1 MPIQITPFPYNE
13 GDNNTGG
20 GSGYTLPIASEETL
34 GGVKIDGD
42 TISIDENGVIKA
54 NTTTDYEKL
63 ENKPQ
68 INNIE
73 LTGNVTLQDLGMPS
87 ALPNPNALTIKYN
100 GQVAFTYD
108 GSKPETGNFIV
119 TANTVPMSET
129 DTTTIQQMIDGMV
142 PFSTVNDIPNSI
154 QLNNGCGLYSKTLS
168 GTNANL
174 ASMKSNNISLGD
186 SSYLLDLN
194 IPNATRPRA
203 VEQDGSIHNMAYMSD
218 IENVKIPVATGQTL
232 GGIKVDNQTTIV
244 GTDGTL
250 KVNTEQIVPYALYDN
265 RKFIQ
270 LANHDALSGVLP
282 DGSDGVN
289 LIMCSKWGKVDV
301 GSSKVPMNLNTD
313 DVVTINDDKVV
324 ATTEDVQ
331 NAISEIDLTP
341 YAVKEQADKDYAHAE
356 TLLPGI
362 VTDVFGQ
369 MIYNPYNVQ
378 VAYNKAIKHGTTGD
392 EVEYIE
398 EPAERHNFVIDGAT
412 TENAGVMSAADKAKL
427 DSMDLT
433 QYATKDEIPT
443 NVSALTN
450 DVGYITEIPSEYITD
465 TELESKGYLT
475 EHQDIS
481 NLATK
486 EEVQDVKELT
496 PVMVQIPIRTNS
508 TFNTVQDK
516 ETILGWFGCTQ
527 DSELKGLISRQQ
539 PMFLKYG
546 ISLSTNP
553 HYYKMPIEYI
563 AYETANQVK
572 LVFTG
577 LDTSD
582 DSVVKYTIL
591 MNLDGTIIGDTNSN
605 VQLVMEPITSGEV
618 GTVGTLTFN
627 VNNEEIFTYT
637 GATNTANL
645 QINGTTL
652 PISNEDD
659 TTIKESIDNTNQSLQ
674 DFVNEVDS
682 TYLKI
687 ADKFSGSYN
696 DLTDKPTIPEAYVLP
711 TASDTVLGGVKVDNT
726 TITIQDGVIS
736 ANVGTPGTSDYT
748 QLTNKPQIENIE
760 LTGNKTLAD
769 LGIQPAGDYIT
780 KEVNNLT
787 NYTLTSQLSTVATS
801 GSFEDL
807 TDKPIIPSEYTLPI
821 ATQDILGGVKP
832 DGTTTVVDEQ
842 GQLSVNIEVP
852 TLTSE
857 LTNDSGF
864 ITKDVTDLTNYTKTE
879 DLATVATTGN
889 YSDLQ
894 NIPNNITMK
903 GNDINMSNGLVVLDN
918 EGKLPAVDGSQLTNI
933 SATVTLND
941 VDEFISGNIKGL
953 EIEKV
958 SDTAYKVKS
967 GHCIDETGT
976 EVITLA
982 SDLTLSINVF
992 GDAEGNY
999 KPDDDNYIPSKTAA
1013 IGSLIPFEGG
1023 PNQTGS
1029 GYFEDVT
1036 RKWFD
1041 GNTNTGSNIKRNST
1055 YYNVTL
1061 PVPVPAGTYEFRTY
1075 GDNFILAVKS
1085 PSTNYTDVISYQ
1097 GQGAEWRTYQ
1107 FQAPYGI
1114 SNVQIRNYM
1123 PEDTAET
1130 TLNTSIKEIQLWGT
1144 SEVITPIY
1152 IAKNTEGE
1160 VVVIAGSV
1168 PTDYTYKRRIGTIC
1182 FNSEGTSI
1190 VYVTPNKTLQ
1200 DAYVSGDISIP
1211 TYVQD
1216 DESQTV
1222 TIDTLPSG
1230 HHYTY
1235 GTITSLAITS
1245 LDGTKCKEESTI
1257 RFTAGSTISVTIP
1270 TDTKVIGDFLFEAN
1284 KEYIICIWNGIAVSA
1299 EISNQS

>member
-54 NTTTDYEKL
+54 NTTSDYEKL

-73 LTGNVTLQDLGMPS
+73 LAGNVTLQDLGMPS
-87 ALPNPNALTIKYN
+87 TLPNPNALTIQYN
-100 GQVAFTYD
+100 GQDLFTYD
-108 GSKPETGNFIV
+108 GSEPKISNLMV

-129 DTTTIQQMIDGMV
+129 DTTTIQQMIEGMV

-154 QLNNGCGLYSKTLS
+154 QLSNGCGLYSKTLS
-168 GTNANL
+168 GSNANL

-218 IENVKIPVATGQTL
+218 IENVKIPVATGETL

-331 NAISEIDLTP
+331 NAVSEIDLTP
-341 YAVKEQADKDYAHAE
+341 YAVKKQADKNYAHAE

-412 TENAGVMSAADKAKL
+412 AENAGVMAAADKAKL
-427 DSMDLT
+427 DSIDLT

-443 NVSALTN
+443 NVSTLIN
-450 DVGYITEIPSEYITD
+450 DA
-465 TELESKGYLT
+465 GYLT

-486 EEVQDVKELT
+486 EEVEDVKDLT

-508 TFNTVQDK
+508 VFNTVQDK

-618 GTVGTLTFN
+618 GAVGTLTFN
-627 VNNEEIFTYT
+627 VNDEEVFTYT

-645 QINGTTL
+645 QIDGTTL
-652 PISNEDD
+652 PISTEDD

-696 DLTDKPTIPEAYVLP
+696 DLTDKPTIPEEYVLP

-736 ANVGTPGTSDYT
+736 ANVGTSGTSDYT
-748 QLTNKPQIENIE
+748 QLTNKPQIESIE

-780 KEVNNLT
+780 REVN
-787 NYTLTSQLSTVATS
+787 
-801 GSFEDL
+801 
-807 TDKPIIPSEYTLPI
+807 
-821 ATQDILGGVKP
+821 
-832 DGTTTVVDEQ
+832 
-842 GQLSVNIEVP
+842 
-852 TLTSE
+852 
-857 LTNDSGF
+857 
-864 ITKDVTDLTNYTKTE
+864 DLTNYTPTSE
-879 DLATVATTGN
+879 LSTVATTGN

-894 NIPNNITMK
+894 NIPNYITMK
-903 GNDINMSNGLVVLDN
+903 GNDINMPNCLVVLDE

-958 SDTAYKVKS
+958 SDTAYKVKA

-976 EVITLA
+976 EVITLP

-992 GDAEGNY
+992 GGPEGNY

-1013 IGSLIPFEGG
+1013 IGSLIPYNGG

-1041 GNTNTGSNIKRNST
+1041 GNTNTGSNIRRNST

-1061 PVPVPAGTYEFRTY
+1061 PTPVPAGTYEFRTY
-1075 GDNFILAVKS
+1075 GDNFVLAVKS
-1085 PSTNYTDVISYQ
+1085 PSTNYTDVINYQ
-1097 GQGAEWRTYQ
+1097 GQGAEWRTHQ

-1114 SNVQIRNYM
+1114 SAVQIRNYM

-1230 HHYTY
+1230 HLYTY
-1235 GTITSLAITS
+1235 GTITSLVITS

>member
-87 ALPNPNALTIKYN
+87 TLPNPNALTIKYN

-168 GTNANL
+168 GSNANL

-194 IPNATRPRA
+194 IPNDTRPRA

-218 IENVKIPVATGQTL
+218 IENVKIPVATGETL

-331 NAISEIDLTP
+331 NAVSEIDLTP
-341 YAVKEQADKDYAHAE
+341 YAVKEQADKNYAHAE

-412 TENAGVMSAADKAKL
+412 AENAGVMAAADKAKL
-427 DSMDLT
+427 DSIDLT

-443 NVSALTN
+443 NVSTLIN
-450 DVGYITEIPSEYITD
+450 DA
-465 TELESKGYLT
+465 GYLT

-486 EEVQDVKELT
+486 EEVEDVKDLT

-618 GTVGTLTFN
+618 GAVGTLTFN
-627 VNNEEIFTYT
+627 VNDAEVFTYT

-645 QINGTTL
+645 QIDGTTL
-652 PISNEDD
+652 PISTEDD

-780 KEVNNLT
+780 REVNDLT
-787 NYTLTSQLSTVATS
+787 NYTLTS
-801 GSFEDL
+801 
-807 TDKPIIPSEYTLPI
+807 
-821 ATQDILGGVKP
+821 
-832 DGTTTVVDEQ
+832 
-842 GQLSVNIEVP
+842 
-852 TLTSE
+852 
-857 LTNDSGF
+857 
-864 ITKDVTDLTNYTKTE
+864 

-894 NIPNNITMK
+894 NIPNYITMK
-903 GNDINMSNGLVVLDN
+903 GNDINMPNCLVVLDE

-958 SDTAYKVKS
+958 SDTAYKVKA

-992 GDAEGNY
+992 GGPEGNY

-1013 IGSLIPFEGG
+1013 IGSLIPYNGG
-1023 PNQTGS
+1023 PNQSGS

-1041 GNTNTGSNIKRNST
+1041 GNTNTGSNIRRNST

-1061 PVPVPAGTYEFRTY
+1061 PTPVPAGTYEFRTY
-1075 GDNFILAVKS
+1075 GDNFILAVKG

-1097 GQGAEWRTYQ
+1097 GQGTEWRTYQ

-1114 SNVQIRNYM
+1114 SSVQIRNYM

-1130 TLNTSIKEIQLWGT
+1130 TLNTSIKEIQLYGI
-1144 SEVITPIY
+1144 SELVAPIY

-1200 DAYVSGDISIP
+1200 DAYVSGDMLIP

>member
-73 LTGNVTLQDLGMPS
+73 LAGNVTLQNLGMPS
-87 ALPNPNALTIKYN
+87 TLPNPNALTIQYN
-100 GQVAFTYD
+100 GQDLFTYD

-129 DTTTIQQMIDGMV
+129 DTTTIQQMIEGMV

-168 GTNANL
+168 GSNANL

-218 IENVKIPVATGQTL
+218 IENVKIPVATGETL

-244 GTDGTL
+244 ETDGTL

-341 YAVKEQADKDYAHAE
+341 YVVKEQADKNYAHAE

-412 TENAGVMSAADKAKL
+412 AENAGVMAAADKAKL
-427 DSMDLT
+427 DSIDLT

-443 NVSALTN
+443 NVSTLIN
-450 DVGYITEIPSEYITD
+450 DA
-465 TELESKGYLT
+465 GYLT

-486 EEVQDVKELT
+486 EEVEDVKDLT

-618 GTVGTLTFN
+618 GAVGTLTFN
-627 VNNEEIFTYT
+627 VNDEEVFTYT

-645 QINGTTL
+645 QIDGTTL
-652 PISNEDD
+652 PISNEDN

-687 ADKFSGSYN
+687 VDKFSGSYN

-760 LTGNKTLAD
+760 LTGNKTLTD

-780 KEVNNLT
+780 REVNDLT
-787 NYTLTSQLSTVATS
+787 NYTLTSELSTVATS

-821 ATQDILGGVKP
+821 ATQDTLGGVKP

-842 GQLSVNIEVP
+842 GQLSVN
-852 TLTSE
+852 
-857 LTNDSGF
+857 
-864 ITKDVTDLTNYTKTE
+864 
-879 DLATVATTGN
+879 
-889 YSDLQ
+889 
-894 NIPNNITMK
+894 
-903 GNDINMSNGLVVLDN
+903 
-918 EGKLPAVDGSQLTNI
+918 
-933 SATVTLND
+933 ATVTLND
-941 VDEFISGNIKGL
+941 VEEFISGNIKGL

-958 SDTAYKVKS
+958 SDTAYKVKA

-992 GDAEGNY
+992 GGPEGNY

-1013 IGSLIPFEGG
+1013 IGSLIPYNGG

-1041 GNTNTGSNIKRNST
+1041 GNIGTGCNVKRNST

-1061 PVPVPAGTYEFRTY
+1061 PAPVPAGTYEFRTY
-1075 GDNFILAVKS
+1075 GDNFVLAVKS
-1085 PSTNYTDVISYQ
+1085 PSTNYTDVINYQ
-1097 GQGAEWRTYQ
+1097 GQGAEWRTHQ

-1114 SNVQIRNYM
+1114 SAVQIRNYM

>member
-87 ALPNPNALTIKYN
+87 TLPNPNALTIKYN

-168 GTNANL
+168 GSNANL

-218 IENVKIPVATGQTL
+218 IENVKIPVATGETL

-331 NAISEIDLTP
+331 NAVSEIDLTP
-341 YAVKEQADKDYAHAE
+341 YVVKEQADKDYAHAE

-412 TENAGVMSAADKAKL
+412 AENAGVMAAADKAKL
-427 DSMDLT
+427 DSIDLT

-443 NVSALTN
+443 NVSTLIN
-450 DVGYITEIPSEYITD
+450 DA
-465 TELESKGYLT
+465 GYLT

-486 EEVQDVKELT
+486 EEVEDVKDLT

-516 ETILGWFGCTQ
+516 ETILGWFGCTK

-618 GTVGTLTFN
+618 GAVGTLTFN
-627 VNNEEIFTYT
+627 VNDEEVFTYT

-645 QINGTTL
+645 QIDGTTL
-652 PISNEDD
+652 PISTEDD

-736 ANVGTPGTSDYT
+736 ANVGTSGTSDYT
-748 QLTNKPQIENIE
+748 QLTNKPQIESIE
-760 LTGNKTLAD
+760 LTGNKTLVD

-780 KEVNNLT
+780 REVNDLT
-787 NYTLTSQLSTVATS
+787 NYTLTSELSTVATS

-821 ATQDILGGVKP
+821 ATQDTLGGVKP

-842 GQLSVNIEVP
+842 GQLSVN
-852 TLTSE
+852 
-857 LTNDSGF
+857 
-864 ITKDVTDLTNYTKTE
+864 
-879 DLATVATTGN
+879 
-889 YSDLQ
+889 
-894 NIPNNITMK
+894 
-903 GNDINMSNGLVVLDN
+903 
-918 EGKLPAVDGSQLTNI
+918 
-933 SATVTLND
+933 ATVTLND

-958 SDTAYKVKS
+958 SDTAYKVKA

-976 EVITLA
+976 EVITLP
-982 SDLTLSINVF
+982 SDLTLSINTF
-992 GDAEGNY
+992 GDADGNY

-1013 IGSLIPFEGG
+1013 IGSLIPYNGG

-1041 GNTNTGSNIKRNST
+1041 GNTNTGSNIRRNST

-1061 PVPVPAGTYEFRTY
+1061 PTPVPAGTYEFRTY
-1075 GDNFILAVKS
+1075 GDNFILAVKA

-1097 GQGAEWRTYQ
+1097 GQGTEWRTYQ

-1114 SNVQIRNYM
+1114 SSVQIRNYM

-1130 TLNTSIKEIQLWGT
+1130 TLNTSIKEIQLYGI
-1144 SEVITPIY
+1144 SELVAPIY

-1200 DAYVSGDISIP
+1200 DAYVSGDMLIP

>member
-87 ALPNPNALTIKYN
+87 TLPNPNALTIKYN

-168 GTNANL
+168 GSNANL

-218 IENVKIPVATGQTL
+218 IENVKIPVATGETL

-331 NAISEIDLTP
+331 NAVSEIDLTP
-341 YAVKEQADKDYAHAE
+341 YVVKEQADKNYAHAE

-412 TENAGVMSAADKAKL
+412 AENAGVMAAADKAKL
-427 DSMDLT
+427 DSIDLT

-443 NVSALTN
+443 NVSTLIN
-450 DVGYITEIPSEYITD
+450 DA
-465 TELESKGYLT
+465 GYLT

-486 EEVQDVKELT
+486 EEVEDVKDLT

-516 ETILGWFGCTQ
+516 ETILGWFGCTK

-618 GTVGTLTFN
+618 GAVGTLTFN
-627 VNNEEIFTYT
+627 VNDEEVFTYT

-645 QINGTTL
+645 QIDGTTL
-652 PISNEDD
+652 PISTEDD

-736 ANVGTPGTSDYT
+736 ANVGTSGTSDYT
-748 QLTNKPQIENIE
+748 QLTNKPQIESIE
-760 LTGNKTLAD
+760 LTGNKTLVD

-780 KEVNNLT
+780 REVNDLT
-787 NYTLTSQLSTVATS
+787 NYTLTSELSTVATS

-821 ATQDILGGVKP
+821 ATQDTLGGVKP

-842 GQLSVNIEVP
+842 GQLSVN
-852 TLTSE
+852 
-857 LTNDSGF
+857 
-864 ITKDVTDLTNYTKTE
+864 
-879 DLATVATTGN
+879 
-889 YSDLQ
+889 
-894 NIPNNITMK
+894 
-903 GNDINMSNGLVVLDN
+903 
-918 EGKLPAVDGSQLTNI
+918 
-933 SATVTLND
+933 ATVTLND

-958 SDTAYKVKS
+958 SDTAYKVKA

-976 EVITLA
+976 EVITLP
-982 SDLTLSINVF
+982 SDLTLSINTF
-992 GDAEGNY
+992 GDADGNY

-1013 IGSLIPFEGG
+1013 IGSLIPYNGG

-1041 GNTNTGSNIKRNST
+1041 GNTNTGSNIRRNST

-1061 PVPVPAGTYEFRTY
+1061 PTPVPAGTYEFRTY
-1075 GDNFILAVKS
+1075 GDNFILAVKA

-1097 GQGAEWRTYQ
+1097 GQGTEWRTYQ

-1114 SNVQIRNYM
+1114 SSVQIRNYM

-1130 TLNTSIKEIQLWGT
+1130 TLNTSIKEIQLYGI
-1144 SEVITPIY
+1144 SELVAPIY

-1200 DAYVSGDISIP
+1200 DAYVSGDMLIP

>member
-73 LTGNVTLQDLGMPS
+73 LAGNVTLQDLGMPS
-87 ALPNPNALTIKYN
+87 TLPNPNALTIKYN

-168 GTNANL
+168 GSNANL

-218 IENVKIPVATGQTL
+218 IENVKIPVATGETL

-331 NAISEIDLTP
+331 SAISEIDLTP
-341 YAVKEQADKDYAHAE
+341 YAVKEQADKNYAHAE

-412 TENAGVMSAADKAKL
+412 AENAGVMAAADKAKL
-427 DSMDLT
+427 DSIDLT

-443 NVSALTN
+443 NVSTLIN
-450 DVGYITEIPSEYITD
+450 DA
-465 TELESKGYLT
+465 GYLT

-486 EEVQDVKELT
+486 EEVEDVKDLT

-516 ETILGWFGCTQ
+516 ETILGWFGCTK

-618 GTVGTLTFN
+618 GAVGTLTFN
-627 VNNEEIFTYT
+627 VNDEEVFTYT

-645 QINGTTL
+645 QIDGTTL
-652 PISNEDD
+652 PISTEDD

-780 KEVNNLT
+780 REVNDLT
-787 NYTLTSQLSTVATS
+787 NYTLTS
-801 GSFEDL
+801 
-807 TDKPIIPSEYTLPI
+807 
-821 ATQDILGGVKP
+821 
-832 DGTTTVVDEQ
+832 
-842 GQLSVNIEVP
+842 
-852 TLTSE
+852 
-857 LTNDSGF
+857 
-864 ITKDVTDLTNYTKTE
+864 

-894 NIPNNITMK
+894 NIPNYITMK
-903 GNDINMSNGLVVLDN
+903 GNDINMPNCLVVLDE

-958 SDTAYKVKS
+958 SDTAYKVKA

-992 GDAEGNY
+992 GGPEGNY

-1013 IGSLIPFEGG
+1013 IGSLIPYNGG

-1041 GNTNTGSNIKRNST
+1041 GNIGTGCNVKRNST

-1061 PVPVPAGTYEFRTY
+1061 PAPVPAGTYEFRTY
-1075 GDNFILAVKS
+1075 GDNFILAVKG

-1097 GQGAEWRTYQ
+1097 GQGTEWRTYQ

-1114 SNVQIRNYM
+1114 SSVQIRNYM

-1130 TLNTSIKEIQLWGT
+1130 TLNTSIKEIQLYGI
-1144 SEVITPIY
+1144 SELVAPIY

-1200 DAYVSGDISIP
+1200 DAYVSGDMLIP

>member
-87 ALPNPNALTIKYN
+87 TLPNPNALTIKYN

-168 GTNANL
+168 GSNANL

-218 IENVKIPVATGQTL
+218 IENVKIPVATGETL

-250 KVNTEQIVPYALYDN
+250 KVNTEQIVPYVLYDN

-331 NAISEIDLTP
+331 SAISEIDLTP
-341 YAVKEQADKDYAHAE
+341 YAVKEQADKNYAHAE

-412 TENAGVMSAADKAKL
+412 AENAGVMAAADKAKL
-427 DSMDLT
+427 DSIDLT

-443 NVSALTN
+443 NVSTLIN
-450 DVGYITEIPSEYITD
+450 DA
-465 TELESKGYLT
+465 GYLT

-486 EEVQDVKELT
+486 EEVEDVKDLT

-516 ETILGWFGCTQ
+516 ETILGWFGCTK

-618 GTVGTLTFN
+618 GAVGTLTFN
-627 VNNEEIFTYT
+627 VNDEEVFTYT

-645 QINGTTL
+645 QIDGTTL
-652 PISNEDD
+652 PISTEDD

-736 ANVGTPGTSDYT
+736 ANVGTSGTSDYT
-748 QLTNKPQIENIE
+748 QLTNKPQIESIE
-760 LTGNKTLAD
+760 LTGNKTLVD

-780 KEVNNLT
+780 REVNDLT
-787 NYTLTSQLSTVATS
+787 NYTLTSELSTVATS

-821 ATQDILGGVKP
+821 ATQDTLGGVKP

-842 GQLSVNIEVP
+842 GQLSVN
-852 TLTSE
+852 
-857 LTNDSGF
+857 
-864 ITKDVTDLTNYTKTE
+864 
-879 DLATVATTGN
+879 
-889 YSDLQ
+889 
-894 NIPNNITMK
+894 
-903 GNDINMSNGLVVLDN
+903 
-918 EGKLPAVDGSQLTNI
+918 
-933 SATVTLND
+933 ATVTLND

-958 SDTAYKVKS
+958 SDTAYKVKA

-976 EVITLA
+976 EVITLP
-982 SDLTLSINVF
+982 SDLTLSINTF
-992 GDAEGNY
+992 GDADGNY

-1013 IGSLIPFEGG
+1013 IGSLIPYNGG

-1041 GNTNTGSNIKRNST
+1041 GNTNTGSNIRRNST

-1061 PVPVPAGTYEFRTY
+1061 PTPVPAGTYEFRTY
-1075 GDNFILAVKS
+1075 GDNFILAVKA

-1097 GQGAEWRTYQ
+1097 GQGTEWRTYQ

-1114 SNVQIRNYM
+1114 SSVQIRNYM

-1130 TLNTSIKEIQLWGT
+1130 ILNTSIKEIQLYGI
-1144 SEVITPIY
+1144 SELVAPIY

-1200 DAYVSGDISIP
+1200 DAYVSGDMLIP

>member
-54 NTTTDYEKL
+54 NTTSDYEKL

-73 LTGNVTLQDLGMPS
+73 LAGNVTLQDLGMPS
-87 ALPNPNALTIKYN
+87 TLPNPNALTIQYN
-100 GQVAFTYD
+100 GQDLFTYD

-168 GTNANL
+168 GSNANL

-218 IENVKIPVATGQTL
+218 IENVKIPVATGETL

-341 YAVKEQADKDYAHAE
+341 YVVKEQADKNYAHAE

-412 TENAGVMSAADKAKL
+412 AENAGVMAAADKAKL
-427 DSMDLT
+427 DSIDLT

-443 NVSALTN
+443 NVSTLIN
-450 DVGYITEIPSEYITD
+450 DA
-465 TELESKGYLT
+465 GYLT

-486 EEVQDVKELT
+486 EEVEDVKDLT

-618 GTVGTLTFN
+618 GAVGTLTFN
-627 VNNEEIFTYT
+627 VNDEEVFTYT

-645 QINGTTL
+645 QIDGTTL
-652 PISNEDD
+652 PISNEDN

-687 ADKFSGSYN
+687 VDKFSGSYN
-696 DLTDKPTIPEAYVLP
+696 DLTDKPTIPEEYVLP

-780 KEVNNLT
+780 REVNDLT
-787 NYTLTSQLSTVATS
+787 NYTLTSELSTVATS

-821 ATQDILGGVKP
+821 ATQDTLGGVKP

-842 GQLSVNIEVP
+842 GQLSVN
-852 TLTSE
+852 
-857 LTNDSGF
+857 
-864 ITKDVTDLTNYTKTE
+864 
-879 DLATVATTGN
+879 
-889 YSDLQ
+889 
-894 NIPNNITMK
+894 
-903 GNDINMSNGLVVLDN
+903 
-918 EGKLPAVDGSQLTNI
+918 
-933 SATVTLND
+933 ATVTLND
-941 VDEFISGNIKGL
+941 VEEFISGNIKGL

-958 SDTAYKVKS
+958 SDTAYKVKA

-992 GDAEGNY
+992 GGPEGNY

-1013 IGSLIPFEGG
+1013 IGSLIPYNGG

-1041 GNTNTGSNIKRNST
+1041 GNIGTGCNVKRNST

-1061 PVPVPAGTYEFRTY
+1061 PAPVPAGTYEFRTY
-1075 GDNFILAVKS
+1075 GDNFVLAVKS
-1085 PSTNYTDVISYQ
+1085 PSTNYTDVINYQ
-1097 GQGAEWRTYQ
+1097 GQGAEWRTHQ

-1114 SNVQIRNYM
+1114 SAVQIRNYM

-1299 EISNQS
+1299 EISNRS

>member
-73 LTGNVTLQDLGMPS
+73 LAGNVTLQDLGMPS
-87 ALPNPNALTIKYN
+87 TLPNPNALTIKYN

-154 QLNNGCGLYSKTLS
+154 QLSNGCGLYSKTLS
-168 GTNANL
+168 GSNANL

-218 IENVKIPVATGQTL
+218 IENVKIPVATGETL

-270 LANHDALSGVLP
+270 LANHDALSGVSTTG
-282 DGSDGVN
+282 DGAN
-289 LIMCSKWGKVDV
+289 LIMMSKWDKVDI
-301 GSSKVPMNLNTD
+301 GTSKYPCNLNAID
-313 DVVTINDDKVV
+313 GIVTINDDKVV

-341 YAVKEQADKDYAHAE
+341 YVVKEQADKNYAHAE

-412 TENAGVMSAADKAKL
+412 AENAGVMAAADKAKL
-427 DSMDLT
+427 DSIDLT

-443 NVSALTN
+443 NVSTLIN
-450 DVGYITEIPSEYITD
+450 DA
-465 TELESKGYLT
+465 GYLT

-486 EEVQDVKELT
+486 EEVEDVKDLT

-582 DSVVKYTIL
+582 DSVVKYTII

-627 VNNEEIFTYT
+627 VNDEEVFTYT

-645 QINGTTL
+645 QIDGTTL

-696 DLTDKPTIPEAYVLP
+696 DLTDKPTIPEEYVLP

-736 ANVGTPGTSDYT
+736 ANVGTSGTSDYT
-748 QLTNKPQIENIE
+748 QLTNKPQIESIE
-760 LTGNKTLAD
+760 LTGNKTLVD

-780 KEVNNLT
+780 REVNDLT
-787 NYTLTSQLSTVATS
+787 NYTLTSELS
-801 GSFEDL
+801 
-807 TDKPIIPSEYTLPI
+807 
-821 ATQDILGGVKP
+821 
-832 DGTTTVVDEQ
+832 
-842 GQLSVNIEVP
+842 
-852 TLTSE
+852 
-857 LTNDSGF
+857 
-864 ITKDVTDLTNYTKTE
+864 
-879 DLATVATTGN
+879 TVATTGN

-894 NIPNNITMK
+894 NIPNYITMK
-903 GNDINMSNGLVVLDN
+903 GNDINMPNCLVVLDE

-958 SDTAYKVKS
+958 SATAYKVKS

-992 GDAEGNY
+992 GGPEGNY

-1013 IGSLIPFEGG
+1013 IGSLIPYNGG

-1041 GNTNTGSNIKRNST
+1041 GNIGTGCNVKRNST

-1061 PVPVPAGTYEFRTY
+1061 PAPVPAGTYEFRTY
-1075 GDNFILAVKS
+1075 GDNFILAVKG

-1097 GQGAEWRTYQ
+1097 GQGTEWRTYQ

-1114 SNVQIRNYM
+1114 SSVQIRNYM

-1130 TLNTSIKEIQLWGT
+1130 TLNTSIKEIQLYGI
-1144 SEVITPIY
+1144 SELVAPIY

-1200 DAYVSGDISIP
+1200 DAYVSGDMLIP

>member
-54 NTTTDYEKL
+54 NTTSDYEKL

-87 ALPNPNALTIKYN
+87 TLPNPNALTIQYN
-100 GQVAFTYD
+100 GQDLFTYD
-108 GSKPETGNFIV
+108 GSEPKISNLIV

-168 GTNANL
+168 GSNANL

-218 IENVKIPVATGQTL
+218 IENVKIPVATGETL

-244 GTDGTL
+244 ETDGTL

-331 NAISEIDLTP
+331 NAVSEIDLTP
-341 YAVKEQADKDYAHAE
+341 YAVKEQADKNYAHAE

-369 MIYNPYNVQ
+369 IIYNPYNVQ

-412 TENAGVMSAADKAKL
+412 AENAGVMAAADKAKL
-427 DSMDLT
+427 DSIDLT

-443 NVSALTN
+443 NVSTLIN
-450 DVGYITEIPSEYITD
+450 DA
-465 TELESKGYLT
+465 GYLT

-486 EEVQDVKELT
+486 EEVEDVKDLT

-516 ETILGWFGCTQ
+516 ETILGWFGCTK

-605 VQLVMEPITSGEV
+605 VQLVMEPTTSGEV
-618 GTVGTLTFN
+618 GAVGTLTFN
-627 VNNEEIFTYT
+627 VNDEEVFTYT

-645 QINGTTL
+645 QIDGTTL
-652 PISNEDD
+652 PISTEDD

-787 NYTLTSQLSTVATS
+787 NYTPTSDLS
-801 GSFEDL
+801 
-807 TDKPIIPSEYTLPI
+807 
-821 ATQDILGGVKP
+821 
-832 DGTTTVVDEQ
+832 
-842 GQLSVNIEVP
+842 
-852 TLTSE
+852 
-857 LTNDSGF
+857 
-864 ITKDVTDLTNYTKTE
+864 
-879 DLATVATTGN
+879 TVATTGN

-894 NIPNNITMK
+894 NIPNYITMK
-903 GNDINMSNGLVVLDN
+903 GNDINMPNCLVVLDE

-958 SDTAYKVKS
+958 SDTAYKVKA

-976 EVITLA
+976 EVITLP
-982 SDLTLSINVF
+982 SDLTLSINTF
-992 GDAEGNY
+992 GDADGNY

-1013 IGSLIPFEGG
+1013 IGSLIPYNGG
-1023 PNQTGS
+1023 PNQSGS

-1061 PVPVPAGTYEFRTY
+1061 PAPVPAGTYEFRTY
-1075 GDNFILAVKS
+1075 GDNFVLAVKS
-1085 PSTNYTDVISYQ
+1085 PSTNYTDVINYQ
-1097 GQGAEWRTYQ
+1097 GQGAEWRTHQ

-1114 SNVQIRNYM
+1114 SAVQIRNYM

-1222 TIDTLPSG
+1222 AIDTLPSG

-1257 RFTAGSTISVTIP
+1257 RFTTGSTISVTIP

>member
-73 LTGNVTLQDLGMPS
+73 LAGNVTLQDLGMPS
-87 ALPNPNALTIKYN
+87 TLPNPNALTIKYN

-129 DTTTIQQMIDGMV
+129 DTTTIQQMVERMV

-168 GTNANL
+168 GSNANL

-218 IENVKIPVATGQTL
+218 IENVKIPVATGETL

-331 NAISEIDLTP
+331 NAVSEIDLTP
-341 YAVKEQADKDYAHAE
+341 YAVKEQADKNYAHAE

-412 TENAGVMSAADKAKL
+412 AENAGVMAAADKAKL
-427 DSMDLT
+427 DSIDLT

-443 NVSALTN
+443 NVSTLIN
-450 DVGYITEIPSEYITD
+450 DA
-465 TELESKGYLT
+465 GYLT

-486 EEVQDVKELT
+486 EEVEDVKDLT

-516 ETILGWFGCTQ
+516 ETILGWFGCTK

-618 GTVGTLTFN
+618 GAVGTLTFN
-627 VNNEEIFTYT
+627 VNDEEVFTYT

-645 QINGTTL
+645 QIDGTTL
-652 PISNEDD
+652 PISTEDD

-780 KEVNNLT
+780 REVNDLT
-787 NYTLTSQLSTVATS
+787 NYTLTS
-801 GSFEDL
+801 
-807 TDKPIIPSEYTLPI
+807 
-821 ATQDILGGVKP
+821 
-832 DGTTTVVDEQ
+832 
-842 GQLSVNIEVP
+842 
-852 TLTSE
+852 
-857 LTNDSGF
+857 
-864 ITKDVTDLTNYTKTE
+864 

-894 NIPNNITMK
+894 NIPNYITMK
-903 GNDINMSNGLVVLDN
+903 GNDINMPNCLVVLDE

-958 SDTAYKVKS
+958 SDTAYKVKA

-992 GDAEGNY
+992 GGPEGNY

-1013 IGSLIPFEGG
+1013 IGSLIPYNGG

-1041 GNTNTGSNIKRNST
+1041 GNIGTGCNVKRNST

-1061 PVPVPAGTYEFRTY
+1061 PAPVPAGTYEFRTY
-1075 GDNFILAVKS
+1075 GDNFILAVKG

-1097 GQGAEWRTYQ
+1097 GQGTEWRTYQ

-1114 SNVQIRNYM
+1114 SSVQIRNYM

-1200 DAYVSGDISIP
+1200 DAYVSGDMLIP

>member
-87 ALPNPNALTIKYN
+87 TLPNPNALTIKYN

-168 GTNANL
+168 GSNANL

-194 IPNATRPRA
+194 IPNDTRPRA

-218 IENVKIPVATGQTL
+218 IENVKIPVATGETL

-331 NAISEIDLTP
+331 NAVSEIDLTP
-341 YAVKEQADKDYAHAE
+341 YAVKEQADKNYAHAE

-378 VAYNKAIKHGTTGD
+378 VAYNKAIKHGTAGD
-392 EVEYIE
+392 EIEYIE

-412 TENAGVMSAADKAKL
+412 AENAGVMAAADKAKL
-427 DSMDLT
+427 DSIDLT

-443 NVSALTN
+443 NVSTLIN
-450 DVGYITEIPSEYITD
+450 DA
-465 TELESKGYLT
+465 GYLT

-486 EEVQDVKELT
+486 EEVEDVKDLT

-618 GTVGTLTFN
+618 GAVGTLTFN
-627 VNNEEIFTYT
+627 VNDAEVFTYT

-645 QINGTTL
+645 QIDGTTL
-652 PISNEDD
+652 PISTEDD

-780 KEVNNLT
+780 REVNDLT
-787 NYTLTSQLSTVATS
+787 NYTLTS
-801 GSFEDL
+801 
-807 TDKPIIPSEYTLPI
+807 
-821 ATQDILGGVKP
+821 
-832 DGTTTVVDEQ
+832 
-842 GQLSVNIEVP
+842 
-852 TLTSE
+852 
-857 LTNDSGF
+857 
-864 ITKDVTDLTNYTKTE
+864 

-894 NIPNNITMK
+894 NIPNYITMK
-903 GNDINMSNGLVVLDN
+903 GNDINMPNCLVVLDE

-958 SDTAYKVKS
+958 SDTAYKVKA

-992 GDAEGNY
+992 GGPEGNY

-1013 IGSLIPFEGG
+1013 IGSLIPYNGG
-1023 PNQTGS
+1023 PNQSGS

-1041 GNTNTGSNIKRNST
+1041 GNTNTGSNIRRNST

-1061 PVPVPAGTYEFRTY
+1061 PTPVPAGTYEFRTY
-1075 GDNFILAVKS
+1075 GDNFILAVKG

-1097 GQGAEWRTYQ
+1097 GQGTEWRTYQ

-1114 SNVQIRNYM
+1114 SSVQIRNYM

-1130 TLNTSIKEIQLWGT
+1130 TLNTSIKEIQLYGI
-1144 SEVITPIY
+1144 SELVAPIY

-1200 DAYVSGDISIP
+1200 DAYVSGDMLIP

>member
-54 NTTTDYEKL
+54 NTTSDYEKL

-73 LTGNVTLQDLGMPS
+73 LAGNVTLQDLGMPS
-87 ALPNPNALTIKYN
+87 TLPNPNALTIQYN
-100 GQVAFTYD
+100 GQDLFTYD

-168 GTNANL
+168 GSNANL

-218 IENVKIPVATGQTL
+218 IENVKIPVATGETL

-244 GTDGTL
+244 ETDGTL

-341 YAVKEQADKDYAHAE
+341 YAVKEQADKNYAHAE

-412 TENAGVMSAADKAKL
+412 AENAGVMAAADKAKL
-427 DSMDLT
+427 DSIDLT

-443 NVSALTN
+443 NVSTLIN
-450 DVGYITEIPSEYITD
+450 DA
-465 TELESKGYLT
+465 GYLT

-486 EEVQDVKELT
+486 EEVEDVKDLT

-563 AYETANQVK
+563 AYETSNQVK

-582 DSVVKYTIL
+582 DSVVKYTII

-627 VNNEEIFTYT
+627 VNDEEVFTYT

-645 QINGTTL
+645 QIDGTTL

-736 ANVGTPGTSDYT
+736 ANVGTSGTSDYT
-748 QLTNKPQIENIE
+748 QLTNKPQIESIE
-760 LTGNKTLAD
+760 LIGNKTLAD

-780 KEVNNLT
+780 REVNDLT
-787 NYTLTSQLSTVATS
+787 NYTLTSELSTVATS

-821 ATQDILGGVKP
+821 ATQDTLGGVKP

-842 GQLSVNIEVP
+842 GQLSVN
-852 TLTSE
+852 
-857 LTNDSGF
+857 
-864 ITKDVTDLTNYTKTE
+864 
-879 DLATVATTGN
+879 
-889 YSDLQ
+889 
-894 NIPNNITMK
+894 
-903 GNDINMSNGLVVLDN
+903 
-918 EGKLPAVDGSQLTNI
+918 
-933 SATVTLND
+933 ATVTLND
-941 VDEFISGNIKGL
+941 VEEFISGNIKGL

-958 SDTAYKVKS
+958 SDTAYKVKA

-992 GDAEGNY
+992 GGPEGNY

-1013 IGSLIPFEGG
+1013 IGSLIPYNGG

-1041 GNTNTGSNIKRNST
+1041 GNIGTGCNVKRNST

-1061 PVPVPAGTYEFRTY
+1061 PAPVPAGTYEFRTY
-1075 GDNFILAVKS
+1075 GDNFVLAVKS
-1085 PSTNYTDVISYQ
+1085 PSTNYTDVINYQ
-1097 GQGAEWRTYQ
+1097 GQGAEWRTHQ

-1114 SNVQIRNYM
+1114 SAVQIRNYM